1 MGKSTAGNFFL
12 NEECF
17 PTEEGFNSCTEECS
31 VGTSIVC
38 GKKVKIIDTPGFF
51 DGLTSTDGSF
61 KELSRVLTFAKDGI
75 HAVAL
80 VMRYGRFTKACE
92 EALQQLQLLT
102 GVLPFV
108 FILLTHAKKQGVTTT
123 ATAER
128 IEQFLTSSRCAPG
141 FQTLIELVEN
151 RVIMLEAVD
160 HIAENYNQ
168 QKCNELVMMVEK
180 IYKRN
185 GNKVYTNSMLQYAA
199 QVYEK
204 VKMQQKEEIQAKT
217 KSFESNSQKI
227 EQLKQQMNNTTNDK
241 AAVEKISKEITMLQK
256 KNEDLANELEQISG
270 EQYLVQLTNET
281 LRGKMPK
288 GSYKGS
294 FADLVSTFS
303 LTTAGGIAG
312 GAIGMLGG
320 PRAATVGVGIGAG
333 MGGAAAKLIRDRN
346 CNQQ

>member
-12 NEECF
+12 DEECF

-31 VGTSIVC
+31 VSTSIVC

-51 DGLTSTDGSF
+51 DGLTSTDGNF
-61 KELSRVLTFAKDGI
+61 KELSRVLAFAKDGI

-80 VMRYGRFTKACE
+80 VIRYGRFTKACE

-108 FILLTHAKKQGVTTT
+108 FILMTHAKKQGVTTT
-123 ATAER
+123 ATAEC

-141 FQTLIELVEN
+141 FRTLIELVEN

-160 HIAENYNQ
+160 HVAENYHQ
-168 QKCNELVMMVEK
+168 QKCNELLMMVEK

-199 QVYEK
+199 QVYEI
-204 VKMQQKEEIQAKT
+204 VKGQQKEEIQAKM
-217 KSFESNSQKI
+217 KSSESNLQKI
-227 EQLKQQMNNTTNDK
+227 EQLKQQINNTTNDK
-241 AAVEKISKEITMLQK
+241 AAVEKISKEITVLQK
-256 KNEDLANELEQISG
+256 KNEDLAKELEQISG
-270 EQYLVQLTNET
+270 EKYLMQLTNEL
-281 LRGKMPK
+281 LRRKMPK

-294 FADLVSTFS
+294 FVDFMGTFS
-303 LTTAGGIAG
+303 LTAVGGIAG

-320 PRAATVGVGIGAG
+320 ARAATVGAGIGAG
-333 MGGAAAKLIRDRN
+333 IGGAAAKAIRDKN